1 MTGDAFRT
9 LAEAIEDEVFP
20 EVDLHLREG
29 GHIDDRDQ
37 DWFTFLEDARPWLES
52 FYKRFGCDLMRSPEG
67 FFYLEPRGDRFGR
80 RTLSAAEMLVGQA
93 LCLLRL
99 DPATLQTTGRV
110 DRTAVIQLLERL
122 VGAERLGRALNPRR
136 RRART
141 VEESEIR
148 KDVDGALRTLV
159 RLGFVELESEAILL
173 RTPLMRFAEPVML
186 QPRPDRALA
195 GLIGEG
201 ALPTDDEE
209 SDG

>member
-1 MTGDAFRT
+1 MTEDAFRA
-9 LAEAIEDEVFP
+9 LAEVIEDEVFP
-20 EVDLHLREG
+20 EVDLLLREG
-29 GHIDDRDQ
+29 GHIDERDLDR
-37 DWFTFLEDARPWLES
+37 FTFLEDARPWLES
-52 FYKRFGCDLMRSPEG
+52 FYVRYGCDLVRSPEG
-67 FFYLEPRGDRFGR
+67 FYYLEPRGDRFGR

-99 DPATLQTTGRV
+99 DPATLRTTGRV

-148 KDVDGALRTLV
+148 KDVGGALRTLA
-159 RLGFVELESEAILL
+159 RLGFVEIENESILL

-186 QPRPDRALA
+186 QPHPERALA
-195 GLIGEG
+195 GLIREG
-201 ALPTDDEE
+201 SLATDAEEPDE
-209 SDG
+209 